1 MSAVFSRYVFKNP
14 VINQLL
20 DGSEYE
26 LTNWADLVITV
37 IRKPNPIII
46 FLFHSKYFQL
56 QQNMPTSLYVQPRL
70 HYLIL
75 GSLVFWRDVYSVSHF
90 FKCRNEIVATFPWHR
105 TNFQTAN
112 KLEQTLSVQY
122 LRFVHTKPENDQ
134 ASKFR
139 TVSLCEWTEHL
150 NARIFNLWK
159 TRPEPCER
167 NLSKGWVDASDMPF
181 HRTRLPAPTYRLGRL
196 SNDDGDGNENG
207 KKTTAFDW
215 QNQKLCTCITV
226 FCTFLCRHILFKWR
240 FCSRRG
246 RRCLSSLKRTQG
258 PEDAYGE
265 TACR

>member
-1 MSAVFSRYVFKNP
+1 MFILLVIFLNVEMRLWLRSHGTGQIFK
-14 VINQLL
+14 Q
-20 DGSEYE
+20 
-26 LTNWADLVITV
+26 LTNWSRHCPFNICA
-37 IRKPNPIII
+37 
-46 FLFHSKYFQL
+46 LFTRNLK
-56 QQNMPTSLYVQPRL
+56 TTRRL
-70 HYLIL
+70 
-75 GSLVFWRDVYSVSHF
+75 
-90 FKCRNEIVATFPWHR
+90 
-105 TNFQTAN
+105 NF
-112 KLEQTLSVQY
+112 VP
-122 LRFVHTKPENDQ
+122 F
-134 ASKFR
+134 
-139 TVSLCEWTEHL
+139 LCEWTEHL

-159 TRPEPCER
+159 IRPEPCER

-258 PEDAYGE
+258 PADAYGE